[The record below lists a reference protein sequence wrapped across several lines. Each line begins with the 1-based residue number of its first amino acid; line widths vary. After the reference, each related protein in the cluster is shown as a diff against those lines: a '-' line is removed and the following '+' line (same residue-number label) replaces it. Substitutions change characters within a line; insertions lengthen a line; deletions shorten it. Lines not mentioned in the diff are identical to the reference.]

1 MGGLWSP
8 IHLSGVGLLLS
19 EPPELTPTGFGA
31 ALLKMVAALVLVC
44 VLAYVALRLAR
55 RHLVARQTQR
65 STMRVVERCPLS
77 ARQSL
82 WIVEVGGRY
91 FLIGATE
98 GAIAKL
104 AELDEEQV
112 NAIRAD
118 APPAPRSFW
127 ETLRGGP
134 SGKEKGEDKGKGEG
148 S

>member
-1 MGGLWSP
+1 MAG
-8 IHLSGVGLLLS
+8 
-19 EPPELTPTGFGA
+19 PPELTPTGFGA

-55 RHLVARQTQR
+55 RHLVAGRAQR

-77 ARQSL
+77 ARQNL

-104 AELDEEQV
+104 AELDEEQLR
-112 NAIRAD
+112 AIKTEA
-118 APPAPRSFW
+118 APPRSFW
-127 ETLRGGP
+127 ETLRKGGASAPP
-134 SGKEKGEDKGKGEG
+134 SSGKGEG
-148 S
+148 EG